1 MAPTKQARGMDAY
14 RRSRD
19 KALRLTAELDGK
31 QGTNISSL
39 INLVNHASKK
49 DTMQLYREAIAT
61 RISCCYGYVLPC
73 CHILMKNSHL
83 INDTPIQIL
92 LETLEVDRAG
102 HRHGVWSHFFLYLSA
117 WQLWRSCLRRSNN
130 QSGAAPGRHATAL
143 SVAQQEDIT
152 LMASA

>member
-49 DTMQLYREAIAT
+49 DTMQTYREALAT
-61 RISCCYGYVLPC
+61 QITCCYGHALPC
-73 CHILMKNSHL
+73 CHVFAENLHL
-83 INDTPIQIL
+83 IEDTPIQIL
-92 LETLEVDRAG
+92 LETLEVHRAG
-102 HRHGVWSHFFLYLSA
+102 HASSMVRHRV
-117 WQLWRSCLRRSNN
+117 
-130 QSGAAPGRHATAL
+130 
-143 SVAQQEDIT
+143 
-152 LMASA
+152 